1 MRFEKLKKFVIVLIA
16 NLVIYP
22 LVSTTASAQNGAGY
36 PIQIP
41 ADCAR
46 SGNNGTNPD
55 TGGALRADYQYVSTD
70 ATGAVVEVSFT
81 TLTSFPNGGNRWSNN
96 GAWGNVV
103 VGGKIVSDG
112 GNYYYPPGCEGS
124 TPTSVPPTTAPS
136 AIATN
141 TVVPVATNTALAAA
155 PETTTSVPVVTNTL
169 SAENTS
175 TPLPAA
181 TPTATIAPT
190 ACARSGNNGTNP
202 DTGGALK
209 GDYQYVSTDA
219 SGTVVAVSFTTPTNF
234 PFGGNRWSN
243 NGAWGNVMVGGKIVS
258 DGGNYYY
265 PPGCQTPSTAP
276 KTSVGSVTSTTTA
289 TSAPAAS
296 AAPTQK
302 IVVVPAKTAAPPPAC
317 ARSGNNGTNPDTGG
331 ALKGDYQYVSTDA
344 SGTVVAVS
352 FTTPTNFPFG
362 GNRWSNN
369 GAWGNVMVG
378 GKIISDGGNYYY
390 PPGCQAPTAAP
401 KTSVGS
407 GASTNSA
414 TSSPAAL
421 AAPTQKLGVV
431 PVTTAA
437 SLPRL
442 LVTSAVSAAVA
453 TSASIRLQTV
463 IATPQPSII
472 PTTNNSK
479 FSETADG
486 GGYDRPKRRLP
497 PGYQQAV

>member
-1 MRFEKLKKFVIVLIA
+1 MKKFVIVLIA

-36 PIQIP
+36 PVQTP
-41 ADCAR
+41 PDCAR

-55 TGGALRADYQYVSTD
+55 TGGAARADYQFVSTD
-70 ATGAVVEVSFT
+70 STGAVVEVSFT

-103 VGGKIVSDG
+103 VGGKIVSNG
-112 GNYYYPPGCEGS
+112 ANYYYPPGCEGS
-124 TPTSVPPTTAPS
+124 TPTSVPPTSAPS
-136 AIATN
+136 ATAAN

-155 PETTTSVPVVTNTL
+155 PETNTSVPVVTNTL

-175 TPLPAA
+175 TPLPTS

-265 PPGCQTPSTAP
+265 PPGCQTPSIAP
-276 KTSVGSVTSTTTA
+276 KTSVGNAPGTTIATTGPATTA
-289 TSAPAAS
+289 V
-296 AAPTQK
+296 PTQK
-302 IVVVPAKTAAPPPAC
+302 IIVAPAKTAAPPPVC

-344 SGTVVAVS
+344 LGNVVAVS

-369 GAWGNVMVG
+369 GTWGNVVVG
-378 GKIISDGGNYYY
+378 GKIISAGGNYYY
-390 PPGCQAPTAAP
+390 PPGCEAPTSAP
-401 KTSVGS
+401 IANVGN
-407 GASTNSA
+407 APATNIA
-414 TSSPAAL
+414 TTTPRITAVG
-421 AAPTQKLGVV
+421 TQKLTV
-431 PVTTAA
+431 
-437 SLPRL
+437 LP
-442 LVTSAVSAAVA
+442 A
-453 TSASIRLQTV
+453 TSATGTRGTIVAPAVSTAISTQPIRASSTIVQTV
-463 IATPQPSII
+463 VSTPSPAINPNANDSE
-472 PTTNNSK
+472 
-479 FSETADG
+479 FSSTVDG
-486 GGYDRPKRRLP
+486 GVNVRPKRRLP